1 MKYIKNGFS
10 NWYKLS
16 GRSSRAEY
24 WETYAFT
31 LALGFVSLYFFGEAL
46 YSLILLLSLPVGI
59 GLGIRRMHDSGASG
73 WFLLVPI
80 VNLIMAVSKSQQK
93 ENKWGPIPEES
104 NISLVNN
111 EKATDTNVDISSEV
125 KEEKLTE
132 NNIELVDD
140 DLETLENRLSEL
152 QELKRE
158 KDNFKEKEDKRKK
171 EILEEIEKL
180 KKELNE

>member
-1 MKYIKNGFS
+1 
-10 NWYKLS
+10 
-16 GRSSRAEY
+16 
-24 WETYAFT
+24 
-31 LALGFVSLYFFGEAL
+31 
-46 YSLILLLSLPVGI
+46 
-59 GLGIRRMHDSGASG
+59 MHDAGASG

-111 EKATDTNVDISSEV
+111 EKATDTNVDTSSEV